1 MDETWIEHRR
11 PEGDRIGWIRMSG
24 DGFIAHDA
32 MGREITEEVDWLT
45 AEEALDETGLAFLAE
60 LWLLELPNG
69 ESVRVRITEAGPHG
83 IRVLEDDLGAAAAVG
98 SNVRHHRLPFPAP
111 DSLRSL

>member
-1 MDETWIEHRR
+1 
-11 PEGDRIGWIRMSG
+11 MSG

-60 LWLLELPNG
+60 LWLLEQAP
-69 ESVRVRITEAGPHG
+69 IPGP
-83 IRVLEDDLGAAAAVG
+83 RFTAEPLAYFERDCD
-98 SNVRHHRLPFPAP
+98 
-111 DSLRSL
+111 